1 MEQHMQEYDVLV
13 IGGGPAGLTAG
24 MYTGRATLKTAI
36 FEKMIPGGQ
45 LNNTH
50 RIENYPGYESIS
62 GAELA
67 EKMAKHAQAHGA
79 EMRQEWV
86 QEIRLAEDG
95 HHKIVKTDKGEY
107 KTKVVVLSPGGEN
120 RKLNVPGEKEFNGAG
135 VSYCAICD
143 GAFFKGETIAVVGGG
158 DAAVE
163 ESIFL
168 TKFGKKVIVIHRRD
182 ELRAKVS
189 LQEEAFENEKIEFI
203 WDSVVEEIQGEEKVT
218 NLKLYNRKTEEHSDL
233 AVGAVF
239 IFIGFVPN
247 SNMLKL
253 DIDLDEEGY
262 VNANTRMES
271 SVPGIYAVGDI
282 KPNIC
287 KQVSVSVGE
296 GTIAAVDAER
306 YINEGKANGW
316 WK

>member
-1 MEQHMQEYDVLV
+1 MQEYDVLIV
-13 IGGGPAGLTAG
+13 GGGPAGLTAG

-36 FEKMIPGGQ
+36 FEKFIPGGQ

-67 EKMAKHAQAHGA
+67 EKMAAHARTHGA

-86 QEIRLAEDG
+86 QEVSLSEDG
-95 HHKIVKTDKGEY
+95 HHKIVKTDKDTY
-107 KTKVVVLSPGGEN
+107 KTKVVILGPGGEN
-120 RKLNVPGEKEFNGAG
+120 RKLNVPGEQEFNGRG

-163 ESIFL
+163 EGIFL
-168 TKFGKKVIVIHRRD
+168 TKFGKKVVIIHRRD

-189 LQEEAFENEKIEFI
+189 LQEEAFANEKIEFI
-203 WDSVVEEIQGEEKVT
+203 WDSVVEEVTGEEKLT
-218 NLKLYNRKTEEHSDL
+218 TLKLKNVKTGEKTDFS
-233 AVGAVF
+233 AGAMFV
-239 IFIGFVPN
+239 FIGFVPN
-247 SNMLKL
+247 SGMVKIEVDKN
-253 DIDLDEEGY
+253 EEGY
-262 VNANTRMES
+262 ILANARMES
-271 SVPGIYAVGDI
+271 SVPGVYAVGDI

-306 YINEGKANGW
+306 YINEGKAHGW

>member
-1 MEQHMQEYDVLV
+1 MQDYDVLIV
-13 IGGGPAGLTAG
+13 GGGPAGLTAG

-36 FEKMIPGGQ
+36 FEKFIPGGQ

-67 EKMAKHAQAHGA
+67 DKMAKHAVAHGA
-79 EMRQEWV
+79 ELKQEWV
-86 QEIRLAEDG
+86 QEVKLADDG
-95 HHKIVKTDKGEY
+95 HHKIIVTDKDQY
-107 KTKVVVLSPGGEN
+107 RAKVVVMGPGGEN
-120 RKLNVPGEKEFNGAG
+120 RKLNVPGEKEFNGLG

-163 ESIFL
+163 EGIFL
-168 TKFGKKVIVIHRRD
+168 TKFGKKVIIIHRRD

-189 LQEEAFENEKIEFI
+189 LQEEAFANDKIEFI
-203 WDSVVEEIQGEEKVT
+203 WDTVVEEITGGEKVST
-218 NLKLYNRKTEEHSDL
+218 LKLYNRKTEERSDL
-233 AVGAVF
+233 AVGGIFV
-239 IFIGFVPN
+239 FIGFVPN
-247 SNMLKL
+247 SSMLKVEV
-253 DIDLDEEGY
+253 DKNEEGY
-262 VNANTRMES
+262 ILANTRMET

-306 YINEGKANGW
+306 YINEGKTHGW

>member
-1 MEQHMQEYDVLV
+1 MQDYDVLI

-24 MYTGRATLKTAI
+24 MYAGRATLKTAV
-36 FEKMIPGGQ
+36 FEKMLPGGQ

-50 RIENYPGYESIS
+50 RIENYPGFESIS

-67 EKMAKHAQAHGA
+67 EIMAKHSRAHGA
-79 EMRQEWV
+79 EIIQEWV
-86 QEIRLAEDG
+86 EDVRLDDDG
-95 HHKIVKTDKGEY
+95 HHKIVKTNKGEY
-107 KTKVVVLSPGGEN
+107 RGKVVILATGGEN

-163 ESIFL
+163 EGIFL
-168 TKFGKKVIVIHRRD
+168 TKFGKKVQIIHRRD

-189 LQEEAFENEKIEFI
+189 LQNEAFENEKIEFI
-203 WDSVVEEIQGEEKVT
+203 WDTVVEEIQGDGKVN
-218 NLKLYNRKTEEHSDL
+218 NLKIKNVKTGEKSDL
-233 AVGAVF
+233 PVGAIFV
-239 IFIGFVPN
+239 FIGFTPN
-247 SNMLKL
+247 TQMVS
-253 DIDLDEEGY
+253 IDVDKNEEGY
-262 VNANTRMES
+262 VLTNTRMES
-271 SVPGIYAVGDI
+271 SSPGVFAVGDL

-296 GTIAAVDAER
+296 GTIAAVDSER
-306 YINEGKANGW
+306 YINEGKSHGW